1 MSIFNIFRNK
11 KKADESMPVTE
22 PEESSVPE
30 VPDTVCSTQSLLRE
44 LYKHE
49 SEHPRDLLLVQS
61 MLEEIR
67 EKAAQ
72 RTQAEGPLDAC
83 AEVIVAPDRMT
94 AYLYLFPAVGEGKD
108 IGEDDILSS
117 LEKAQ
122 VTTGIDTAILH
133 QLCTQHPYYCIF
145 PVARGSAPADGRDG
159 YTREH
164 FSRSQE
170 IHLREDSKGNVD
182 HRNLNIFQNIKA
194 GEIICDIY
202 PPEDGRD
209 GTDVLGNVLPAQ
221 RGKEAFVPKG
231 KNTRINKEGTALI
244 SDIDGDISYR
254 EGVFRVVSQLTISQD
269 VDSSVGNLDFAGD
282 ILITGDICRGFTVK
296 AGGDVTVYGMVENA
310 MITAG
315 ENIDIKKGMN
325 GSGSGTLR
333 AGGNVSSR
341 FLEHTLVMANGNVT
355 AETIINSRITCG
367 GSVLAVIGRGIIIGG
382 TIRASQSVEARKIGT
397 LSNNETAI
405 TIGSSVVEEEN
416 TGFLTSEL
424 EKARR
429 TLDSI
434 SKNYRFLTNLPS
446 IPDNKKELFETL
458 TEQKK
463 QYEKLVKELDEKL
476 DTLLHAKPDYRKCHV
491 KSDIIYGIT
500 EISLNSSKLII
511 RDATERCNIYF
522 KENELV
528 LGSF

>member
-1 MSIFNIFRNK
+1 
-11 KKADESMPVTE
+11 MPVTE
-22 PEESSVPE
+22 PAESDVLE
-30 VPDTVCSTQSLLRE
+30 VPDTTCSTHSLLRE

-61 MLEEIR
+61 MVDEIR
-67 EKAAQ
+67 EKAEQ
-72 RTQAEGPLDAC
+72 RTQADESFDAC

-94 AYLYLFPAVGEGKD
+94 AYLYLFPALGEGKD
-108 IGEDDILSS
+108 IRKEDILSS

-122 VTTGIDTAILH
+122 VTAGIDKEILE
-133 QLCTQHPYYCIF
+133 QFCAQRPCYCIF
-145 PVARGSAPADGRDG
+145 PVARGTAPVAGRDG
-159 YTREH
+159 YIEEH

-170 IHLREDSKGNVD
+170 IHLREDAKGNID

-209 GTDVLGNVLPAQ
+209 GTDVLGNTLPAQ

-231 KNTRINKEGTALI
+231 KNTRMNKEGTALI
-244 SDIDGDISYR
+244 SDIDGDISFR
-254 EGVFRVVSQLTISQD
+254 EGVFRVASQLTISQN
-269 VDSSVGNLDFAGD
+269 VDSSVGNLNFAGD
-282 ILITGDICRGFTVK
+282 ILITGDICRGFTVQ

-310 MITAG
+310 MVAAG

-325 GSGSGTLR
+325 GGGSGTLR
-333 AGGNVSSR
+333 AGGSISSR
-341 FLEHTLVMANGNVT
+341 FLEHTLVIANGDVT

-367 GSVLAVIGRGIIIGG
+367 GSVLAVMGRGIIIGG
-382 TIRASQSVEARKIGT
+382 AIRASQSVEARKIGT

-405 TIGSSVVEEEN
+405 TIGCSVVEEEN
-416 TGFLTSEL
+416 AGFLTSEL

-429 TLDSI
+429 MLDSVQ
-434 SKNYRFLTNLPS
+434 KNYRFLANLPS
-446 IPDNKKELFETL
+446 VPDSKKELFQTL
-458 TEQKK
+458 AEQKK
-463 QYEKLVKELDEKL
+463 QYENRVKELDEKL
-476 DTLLHAKPDYRKCHV
+476 NDLLHSKPDYRKCHV

-500 EISLNSSKLII
+500 EINLNSSKLII
-511 RDATERCNIYF
+511 KDATERCNVYF